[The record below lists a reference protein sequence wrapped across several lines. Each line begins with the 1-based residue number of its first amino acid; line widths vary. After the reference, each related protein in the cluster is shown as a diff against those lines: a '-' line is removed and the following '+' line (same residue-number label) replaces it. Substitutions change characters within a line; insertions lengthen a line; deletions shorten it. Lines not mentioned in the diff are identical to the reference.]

1 MIAAAGFKRLGLAT
15 AAVVAV
21 GAGAL
26 LGANFLVSADAVR
39 NQVKAE
45 IRAVT
50 GLDPVLRGKATVSLF
65 PSGFVSFADVLL
77 GDTAQPALTAKR
89 LTAHLRFF
97 PLLVGRVEI
106 ADIALEQPTISIDLA
121 PDGRSNWSGLIT
133 ALVRSHKPEPVK
145 VAGFSEIRID
155 HGTVA
160 LHEAAHQFSETLEDV
175 EFSLAW
181 PSISKSFGATGHF
194 TWHDEPIDASLTL
207 GDFAAALHGGP
218 TGLKLRLSGQPIKA
232 AFDGSISVKPT
243 VKIDGTLAA
252 DTASLRNAL
261 IWAGEKPLPG
271 GGFGRFSLKARTNVV
286 GGTINLSNVNVDL
299 DGNSAEGVLTFATDG
314 RQALQGTLA
323 ADTLDL
329 TPYVSTVRLLSAN
342 PRGWS
347 NGPINLEGLSGV
359 DLDLRLS
366 AAKVILSDAKL
377 GRTAIAANLRDGNL
391 VVTVGES
398 QAYNGIIKGSFAL
411 ANFNSGAR
419 LKGQMQFSDVDLE
432 TCLDQ
437 IFGLRRLEG
446 KGDIAFSIEGS
457 GNSVLAVTRTLNG
470 TASLHGRHGALAGL
484 NIEHLL
490 RRLKDRP
497 LSGGDEF
504 RTGRTPYDKI
514 DVSMKIVNGKVAVD
528 GVKIEGPAVK
538 LALSGSASIPN
549 RELDL
554 KGTAG
559 LIAAANQTT
568 APFELPF
575 VVQGSWD
582 DPLMLP
588 DVEALIRRSDAAAP
602 LLKAMHDRR
611 TGSAV
616 RSVLE
621 RLTGGGHAAAPGAEA
636 QAPAN
641 PQE

>member
-1 MIAAAGFKRLGLAT
+1 
-15 AAVVAV
+15 
-21 GAGAL
+21 
-26 LGANFLVSADAVR
+26 
-39 NQVKAE
+39 
-45 IRAVT
+45 
-50 GLDPVLRGKATVSLF
+50 
-65 PSGFVSFADVLL
+65 
-77 GDTAQPALTAKR
+77 
-89 LTAHLRFF
+89 
-97 PLLVGRVEI
+97 
-106 ADIALEQPTISIDLA
+106 
-121 PDGRSNWSGLIT
+121 
-133 ALVRSHKPEPVK
+133 
-145 VAGFSEIRID
+145 
-155 HGTVA
+155 
-160 LHEAAHQFSETLEDV
+160 
-175 EFSLAW
+175 
-181 PSISKSFGATGHF
+181 
-194 TWHDEPIDASLTL
+194 
-207 GDFAAALHGGP
+207 
-218 TGLKLRLSGQPIKA
+218 
-232 AFDGSISVKPT
+232 VKPT

-446 KGDIAFSIEGS
+446 KGDIAFSIEGA

-470 TASLHGRHGALAGL
+470 TASLHGRNGALAGL

-514 DVSMKIVNGKVAVD
+514 DISMKIVNGKVAVD
-528 GVKIEGPAVK
+528 DVRIEGPAVK
-538 LALSGSASIPN
+538 LALTGSASIPN

-559 LIAAANQTT
+559 LIAAANQTSP
-568 APFELPF
+568 PFELPF

-621 RLTGGGHAAAPGAEA
+621 RLTGGGHAATPGAEA
-636 QAPAN
+636 QAPTSN
-641 PQE
+641 SQE